1 MNITNLL
8 GTTLAL
14 TATVGG
20 LALSAQAVQLE
31 DGTVYFTQPPFL
43 IRATTTF
50 KGVDMWGA
58 TYYFTLDVPSTAG
71 EPLQKVTIAQKQ
83 GMEDINYELKETQA
97 FEGRGDSGPKLT
109 LGEVTRERKTGV
121 VSVTFNPPVPPG
133 KTVTLGLHPERN
145 PRFEGVYLF
154 GVTAF
159 PSGEKAHG
167 QFLGFGRLTF
177 YSNDFR

>member
-1 MNITNLL
+1 MSITKL

-14 TATVGG
+14 TATLSG
-20 LALSAQAVQLE
+20 LALSAQAVQLA

-43 IRATTTF
+43 IKAVTTL
-50 KGVDMWGA
+50 KGVDMWGS
-58 TYYFTLDVPSTAG
+58 TYYFTLNVPSTAG

-83 GMEDINYELKETQA
+83 GAEDIKYELKQTEA
-97 FEGRGDSGPKLT
+97 FEGRGHGQKFT
-109 LGEVTRERKTGV
+109 LGEVTKERKTGV
-121 VSVTFNPPVPPG
+121 VSVTFNPPIPPG
-133 KTVTLGLHPERN
+133 KTVTLGLHPDRN

-159 PSGEKAHG
+159 PPGEKAHG

-177 YSNDFR
+177 YGNNFR